1 MNALEFRVKY
11 VYPCGMF
18 LGAHFPFGYFTGFLD
33 FLHRRADRLQI
44 ITYRDLEWGEDYD
57 SAGAYPDEQRRW
69 KEQAKRL
76 AEERRTL
83 VLLQHD
89 VDSRPE
95 RTLAALREER
105 DRRLP
110 SNVMIFRRRVDR
122 ALLKDTGML
131 AFTEYALDHQ
141 FLKELEGER
150 FLIGYHSNAMEQ
162 ALWDRP
168 DAKRIFREDLAD
180 LREWFH
186 VEFFSPHGGVVG
198 PGGTKNRD
206 LELTD
211 ASSLGVRW
219 INNGRTP
226 RFTASYSDGGLN
238 GRKLDPATRDL
249 RDFVRTWEPGGRY
262 RVLLH
267 PQYYNDPYEP
277 ARGLAGTAW
286 YDDLLQA
293 HSTDPGTDSWADVEL
308 QW

>member
-1 MNALEFRVKY
+1 MFRQAY
-11 VYPCGMF
+11 
-18 LGAHFPFGYFTGFLD
+18 FPFGYFTGFLD
-33 FLHRRADRLQI
+33 FLRRRADRLQI
-44 ITYRDLEWGEDYD
+44 ITYRDLQWGGDFD
-57 SAGAYPDEQRRW
+57 SIGRYPGEQRCW

-76 AEERRTL
+76 AKERRAL
-83 VLLQHD
+83 VLIQHD
-89 VDSRPE
+89 VDARPE

-105 DRRLP
+105 DRKLP
-110 SNVMIFRRRVDR
+110 SNVMIFRRRVDGH
-122 ALLKDTGML
+122 LLKDTGML

-150 FLIGYHSNAMEQ
+150 FVIGYHSNAMEQ
-162 ALWDRP
+162 ALWDRHV
-168 DAKRIFREDLAD
+168 AEHIFLEDLAA
-180 LREWFH
+180 LRASFD
-186 VEFFSPHGGVVG
+186 VDFFSPHGGVIG

-206 LELTD
+206 LEITD

-219 INNGRTP
+219 VHNGRTP

-267 PQYYNDPYEP
+267 PQYYTNEPYEP
-277 ARGLAGTAW
+277 APRLVGTAW

-293 HSTDPGTDSWADVEL
+293 YSKDPGTDSWADVEI